1 MNTNV
6 LADSKYHRADVD
18 GILPPCYVIAFPQLS
33 SPTHSNFGVHEPQE
47 EATEAQLN
55 NEYWQKR
62 LLRLQGAHVAGPRA
76 ASPFSTSTPEFVMHK
91 MHKCVAEASLHL
103 SLYAYISCVNMCV
116 CTGSVALAACTE
128 EDTGEEGQQE
138 ELERLYS
145 TIYQLDAQVYRKV

>member
-1 MNTNV
+1 MRRPMNTNV

-91 MHKCVAEASLHL
+91 MHKCACLSIPALELVCIHIMCQHVCLHGVGGSCGLHRGGHRRGRAARRAGASLQHHL
-103 SLYAYISCVNMCV
+103 PA
-116 CTGSVALAACTE
+116 
-128 EDTGEEGQQE
+128 
-138 ELERLYS
+138 
-145 TIYQLDAQVYRKV
+145 

>member
-1 MNTNV
+1 MSQA
-6 LADSKYHRADVD
+6 LA
-18 GILPPCYVIAFPQLS
+18 PPPLFQPALLNLLCVKCAS
-33 SPTHSNFGVHEPQE
+33 VH
-47 EATEAQLN
+47 A
-55 NEYWQKR
+55 Y
-62 LLRLQGAHVAGPRA
+62 
-76 ASPFSTSTPEFVMHK
+76 
-91 MHKCVAEASLHL
+91 ASLHL